1 MKIHNKIPVITQN
14 PTGCTIGEN
23 SICSYQEK
31 SGSKFLLSFTNEL
44 PLLRAK
50 PNTMSIL
57 SDKAEFTISPP
68 LARFFT
74 FSSDVSNIFANK
86 VVSDLHTSIKFSILS
101 CNVYSALWPFGVP
114 QADSNTHISAIN
126 CRCLIFFVLLH
137 ALPANV

>member
-31 SGSKFLLSFTNEL
+31 FGSKFLLSFTNEL

-68 LARFFT
+68 LAAEDIAPIMDKIIHFN
-74 FSSDVSNIFANK
+74 NILEN
-86 VVSDLHTSIKFSILS
+86 L
-101 CNVYSALWPFGVP
+101 
-114 QADSNTHISAIN
+114 
-126 CRCLIFFVLLH
+126 
-137 ALPANV
+137 